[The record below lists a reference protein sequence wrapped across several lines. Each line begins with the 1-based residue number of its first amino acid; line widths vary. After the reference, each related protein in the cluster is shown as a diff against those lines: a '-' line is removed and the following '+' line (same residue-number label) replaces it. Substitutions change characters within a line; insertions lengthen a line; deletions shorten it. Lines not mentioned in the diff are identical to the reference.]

1 MFNAEPSWTLHFR
14 EPSRRRSLELLFFI
28 ARVLRRL
35 SWENVRLHPPG
46 TQPVLTGVFFT
57 NSTRMDQSNA
67 KRILREERVY
77 EIDKTASGAY
87 RPLVVAITSKT
98 SAQRLMAQLAEER
111 GLQDQGRYR
120 MFAFTHPTLPGLER

>member
-1 MFNAEPSWTLHFR
+1 MLQWTVACF
-14 EPSRRRSLELLFFI
+14 
-28 ARVLRRL
+28 L
-35 SWENVRLHPPG
+35 SGGSPYTERRLHPPG
-46 TQPVLTGVFFT
+46 AQPVLDRGIQTFFT

-77 EIDKTASGAY
+77 EIDKTSPGAY

-120 MFAFTHPTLPGLER
+120 MFAFTHPTLPGLERSR

>member
-1 MFNAEPSWTLHFR
+1 VTLWQF
-14 EPSRRRSLELLFFI
+14 
-28 ARVLRRL
+28 A
-35 SWENVRLHPPG
+35 
-46 TQPVLTGVFFT
+46 FT
-57 NSTRMDQSNA
+57 NSTQAMDEFHA